1 MTRAKILDINIPQ
14 IIKWRMASDH
24 LKSNKNRQM
33 KKRIVII
40 TMMLLCLQLSFA
52 QKRTRAD
59 RFFSKGDYLNAAQ
72 FYEEELETGVSKK
85 ALENIGVSYY
95 NTFQYKKASR
105 YLKLLANGRFP
116 EEDKTYDNQYNFK
129 LYQVLSAL
137 GDYETS
143 LDYFKLFKENYSA
156 SLDKAK
162 AIETIEE
169 FKLKNPDYKVKPTQY
184 NSESSD
190 FGAVKFGDSVY
201 FTSDRLNKQILYK
214 SYKWTHRPFLDIHS
228 VNVNKKLDTI
238 GTTRALPKSVNS
250 KLHEGNFCFSK
261 DGNTM
266 YVSRSNFS
274 DGKQA
279 FDDDSNNNIH
289 LYKSIKTDSTWSKL
303 EKLAFNTVGASY
315 QHPALSPDGK
325 KLYFSSNRQGSLG
338 EFDIYY
344 VKVNADGTFG
354 EPTNLGPTIN
364 TVNREH
370 FPFIS
375 EEGNLFFSSNGHLGL
390 GMLDVFASELVKNKF
405 TTPVNLGVPVNSRY
419 DDFSLNYFN
428 KTEGFFA
435 SNRKNKNDD
444 IYSFEQIGQ
453 IFIREYINIFEVR
466 DRDTKEFISNSSVI
480 LTTKKGEMKYNNKL
494 GIKSSFTANLLPG
507 TYVFKAEN
515 EAYKPGV
522 INVEAIEKQDKTHV
536 LYLKK
541 IPPPPPPPPP
551 PPVDPL
557 DAIADQKGIDK
568 DMREKDPERFKLLTD
583 TDGPPVVEKN
593 GKLYFQLEPIYFDFN
608 MWDIRE
614 DSKLILDD
622 LIKKLNRF
630 PKVELKIGSHTDGRG
645 SERYN
650 QVLSERRAESTRNYI
665 ALEGY
670 INAKRLQFEGFGEKQ
685 HVIPCP
691 MNNCTEDEHQLNR
704 RSEFEILK
712 YD

>member
-1 MTRAKILDINIPQ
+1 MTQAKILDKNIPQ
-14 IIKWRMASDH
+14 TVKWQLASGH
-24 LKSNKNRQM
+24 LKNNKKRQM
-33 KKRIVII
+33 KKRLVII
-40 TMMLLCLQLSFA
+40 TTLLLCLQLSFA

-59 RFFSKGDYLNAAQ
+59 RFFEKGDYLNAAEL
-72 FYEEELETGVSKK
+72 YEAELATKLSKK
-85 ALENIGVSYY
+85 ALENISISYY
-95 NTFQYKKASR
+95 NTFEYKQASR
-105 YLKLLANGRFP
+105 YLKLLVNGRFP

-137 GDYETS
+137 GDYEAS
-143 LDYFKLFKENYSA
+143 LDYFKRFKENYSA
-156 SLDKAK
+156 SLDKRK

-169 FKLKNPDYKVKPTQY
+169 FKLKSPDYNIKSTQY

-190 FGAVKFGDSVY
+190 FGAVKFNDSVY
-201 FTSDRLNKQILYK
+201 YTSDRLNKQVLYK
-214 SYKWTHRPFLDIHS
+214 TYKWTHRPFLDIYS
-228 VNVNKKLDTI
+228 VSVDDNLIPLSEPKALSKTVNT
-238 GTTRALPKSVNS
+238 

-266 YVSRSNFS
+266 YVSKSSLSN
-274 DGKQA
+274 GKKT
-279 FDDDSNNNIH
+279 FDDNSNNNIH
-289 LYKSIKTDSTWSKL
+289 LYKSIKTNNTWSKL
-303 EKLAFNTVGASY
+303 EKLPFNTVGVSY

-325 KLYFSSNRQGSLG
+325 KLYFSSNREGGHG
-338 EFDIYY
+338 EYDIYY
-344 VKVNADGTFG
+344 VTVNADGSYG
-354 EPTNLGPTIN
+354 EPINLGPTIN
-364 TVNREH
+364 TRHREH

-375 EEGNLFFSSNGHLGL
+375 EEGHLFFSSNGHLGL
-390 GMLDVFASELVKNKF
+390 GMLDVFASERVKNKF
-405 TTPVNLGVPVNSRY
+405 TKPVNLGVPVNSRY
-419 DDFSLNYFN
+419 DDFNLNYFN
-428 KTEGFFA
+428 KTDGFFA

-444 IYSFEQIGQ
+444 IYSFKQIGE

-466 DRDTKEFISNSSVI
+466 DIDTKVFIPNSSVI

-494 GIKSSFTANLLPG
+494 GETSSFTANLLPG
-507 TYVFKAEN
+507 SYVLKGDN

-522 INVEAIEKQDKTHV
+522 INVQAIEKQDKTHV

-541 IPPPPPPPPP
+541 IPPPPPPPP
-551 PPVDPL
+551 VDPL
-557 DAIADQKGIDK
+557 DAIAEKKGIDK
-568 DMREKDPERFKLLTD
+568 DMRKKDPERFKLLTD

-608 MWDIRE
+608 MWNIRD
-614 DSKLILDD
+614 DSKIILDE

-630 PKVELKIGSHTDGRG
+630 PKVELKISSHTDGRG

-665 ALEGY
+665 AIEGY

-685 HVIPCP
+685 HIIPCP
-691 MNNCTEDEHQLNR
+691 MNNCSEEEHQLNR